1 MMVNEKPVPASPCGQ
16 YIKTTFELG
25 KGAQRI
31 VFRGNDLHNGRCVA
45 WCEPKL
51 KGEKEWET
59 FTKTSSLLESV
70 KHKNIVSF
78 IEFWEASPNS
88 SRTPVLITELMGCTL
103 KQHLHTSPRGFVDSA
118 IKSWASQI
126 LEAIMY
132 LQTYSSHH
140 VIVHRT
146 LRCDH
151 VCININTGEVKVSSF
166 GSAVLKERGKY
177 LDDPVGQVEFMSPE
191 MAVEHYNES
200 TDIYSYGIVLLEM
213 LTGENP
219 YEECDKLSQAIDCL
233 KTKKY
238 PKILETIT
246 CPYSRDLV
254 RSCIE
259 HNVEKRLNLNQI
271 MSHRY
276 FQEVGRTPTKFS
288 NHIGHGHVKSSAE
301 TPLPTGWPKISFN
314 SLDGDNMR
322 ICISHPDNPGDVQY
336 YSINTQTDQS
346 RYVAASLV
354 RGDYIK
360 EVHLQD
366 AQNQIHKLIE
376 KVKRQTRVKSE
387 LMDFYGP
394 ITDDNTG
401 DEISPITDMPQP
413 MPVQPKTPK
422 TPKVALRLC
431 SWDYEDQHVELE
443 LSQTRIGK
451 IVKFQFGILDND
463 PEEIAEKMVK
473 EGHLI
478 ADNKADFLERLKTIV
493 EEQQDEARRQQ
504 MEDVEEDVIEQDS
517 AVKVE
522 EPPPSAE
529 PENEQSNS
537 SLTIEVRRKLSH
549 DKANHHATSPDIDT
563 RSLHS
568 ETSNSVHQDTYNSVK
583 SATNGMDS
591 VVSPPIVTSSGLAL
605 PPNYYRPTTPGMML
619 YPPTAQYMMVP
630 PGTMHHSGSIP
641 SAGMHQMPG
650 HHHQIPPNYLM
661 MQSGHIPHSSIYTNG
676 HIAAGWGHGA
686 PMVRSQ
692 HDMNNISSMRMPVTA
707 AHHLPYMAASQNQ
720 RVEMDLR
727 TVRGDQDTPPPGFRN
742 DMMSAAPLDCRSDT

>member
-1 MMVNEKPVPASPCGQ
+1 MVNEKPVPASPCGQ

-25 KGAQRI
+25 KGTQRI

-103 KQHLHTSPRGFVDSA
+103 KQHIHTSPRGFVDSA

-126 LEAIMY
+126 LEAVMY
-132 LQTYSSHH
+132 LQNYSSHH

-151 VCININTGEVKVSSF
+151 VCINISTGEVKVSSF

-177 LDDPVGQVEFMSPE
+177 LDDPIGAVEFMSPE

-200 TDIYSYGIVLLEM
+200 TDIYSYGICLLEM
-213 LTGENP
+213 LTGEYP
-219 YEECDKLSQAIDCL
+219 YEECDKLSQTVECL

-238 PKILETIT
+238 PKILDTIT

-259 HNVEKRLNLNQI
+259 HNVDKRLNINQI
-271 MSHRY
+271 MNHRY
-276 FQEVGRTPTKFS
+276 FQTPMPS
-288 NHIGHGHVKSSAE
+288 
-301 TPLPTGWPKISFN
+301 GWPKISFT

-322 ICISHPDNPGDVQY
+322 ICISHADNPAEVQY

-360 EVHLQD
+360 EAHLQD

-394 ITDDNTG
+394 
-401 DEISPITDMPQP
+401 MPQP

-431 SWDYEDQHVELE
+431 SWDYEEQHVELE

-463 PEEIAEKMVK
+463 PEEIAEKLVK

-478 ADNKADFLERLKTIV
+478 ADNKTDFLERLKTIV
-493 EEQQDEARRQQ
+493 EEQQDEGRRQQ
-504 MEDVEEDVIEQDS
+504 LEDVEEDAIEPDS
-517 AVKVE
+517 AAKVE
-522 EPPPSAE
+522 EPAPSTE
-529 PENEQSNS
+529 PEIEVPPPNS
-537 SLTIEVRRKLSH
+537 GLTIEVRRKMSS
-549 DKANHHATSPDIDT
+549 DKTNHHAMSPDIDT

-568 ETSNSVHQDTYNSVK
+568 ETSNSLPNDSYNINKSV
-583 SATNGMDS
+583 TNGMDS
-591 VVSPPIVTSSGLAL
+591 VISPPIVTSSGLSL

-630 PGTMHHSGSIP
+630 PGTMHPPGSIP

-650 HHHQIPPNYLM
+650 HHPQIPPNYLM
-661 MQSGHIPHSSIYTNG
+661 MPAGHIPHSSMYTNG

-686 PMVRSQ
+686 PVIRSQ
-692 HDMNNISSMRMPVTA
+692 HDINSMRIPVTA
-707 AHHLPYMAASQNQ
+707 AHHLPYVAASQNA
-720 RVEMDLR
+720 RVEVDVR

-742 DMMSAAPLDCRSDT
+742 DMMAAPLDCRSDT